1 MPGAPQEGGDNGAGR
16 ANLLGREAS
25 PYLLQHAANP
35 VWWHAWDDAALKR
48 AVDEDKPI
56 FLSVGYSSCHWCHVM
71 AHESFEDEGTA
82 AILNEHFV
90 SIKVDREERPD
101 VDDVYQKACQMATGQ
116 GGWPLSVFLTPDLK
130 PFYAGTYFPLH
141 DAAGRRGFGSVLRW
155 LAQAWSEHR
164 ADVAASAE
172 KFAESLRRAEAPAP
186 LGEGAARGAAF
197 DRAAADEAAVNLL
210 HMADEHN
217 GGFGTAPKFP
227 NSACISLMLRYGR
240 MSGLARFT
248 RLALRTL
255 DRMAAGGIFD
265 HVGGGF
271 HRYSTDSRWLVPHF
285 EKMLYDNALL
295 PVNYAEAYQATG
307 SAAYLDVMDRT
318 LSYVL
323 RELAAPGG
331 GFYAAQDA
339 DAGGE
344 EGLYYTWTRR
354 EVLDALR
361 GGEGGGE
368 DALSAAEADAFC
380 AYYDVTDG
388 GNWEGRTIL
397 CNSAPLHAVA
407 FRFGI
412 GDDAARAALR
422 AGRARLLAHRT
433 RTREAPGLD
442 DNVIASWNALAAS
455 ALAAGHRVTAG
466 KEYLDAA
473 AACVERVAFG
483 MRGPGGGVSR
493 VDRPGRDAIPGGLD
507 DHTHCANALLDV
519 FEAAPDARYL
529 ERAAELGRLV
539 CERFWDE
546 ESGGFFMT
554 EGGEG
559 DGDGEGGPARRG
571 LVVRPRS
578 RHDLSVPSG
587 GSAAVRAL
595 ARLHAFTG
603 EAEPG
608 RVAARAL
615 AAQAREAAEN
625 PFAFGHLLNAAF
637 SAVDNP
643 PEVTIVNPAASDIA
657 GKILSMYLP
666 GSPVVSVSSA
676 GQLAALSRYPYF
688 AGKPFGD
695 RTEVYVCRAG
705 ACSAPMS
712 AIGQVEAELAAAGE
726 PRAGGMRETEE
737 GSGGNPPPPAG
748 RPPRSS

>member
-1 MPGAPQEGGDNGAGR
+1 MPGSSGGAAGS
-16 ANLLGREAS
+16 NLLGAEAS
-25 PYLLQHAANP
+25 PYLLQHASNP
-35 VWWHAWDDAALKR
+35 VWWHAWDDAALQR

-71 AHESFEDEGTA
+71 AHESFEDEATA
-82 AILNEHFV
+82 ALLNDHFV

-116 GGWPLSVFLTPDLK
+116 GGWPLSVFLTPDRR
-130 PFYAGTYFPLH
+130 PFYAGTYFPPS
-141 DAAGRRGFGSVLRW
+141 DVGGRRGFGSVLRW
-155 LAQAWSEHR
+155 LAQAWAEHR
-164 ADVAASAE
+164 ADVSASAE
-172 KFAESLRRAEAPAP
+172 KFAESLRRAEAAAP
-186 LGEGAARGAAF
+186 FQEAQGPAF

-217 GGFGTAPKFP
+217 GGFGSAPKFP
-227 NSACISLMLRYGR
+227 NSACVSLLLRYGR
-240 MSGLARFT
+240 LSGMARFT

-255 DRMAAGGIFD
+255 NKMAAGGIFD
-265 HVGGGF
+265 HIGGGF

-285 EKMLYDNALL
+285 EKMLYDNALI

-307 SAAYLDVMDRT
+307 DSAYLDVMDRT

-331 GFYAAQDA
+331 GFYSAQDA

-361 GGEGGGE
+361 GGG
-368 DALSAAEADAFC
+368 DNALSAAEADAFC

-412 GDDAARAALR
+412 GDDAAREALR
-422 AGRARLLAHRT
+422 AGRERLLEHRA

-455 ALAAGHRVTAG
+455 ALAAGHRVSPG
-466 KEYLDAA
+466 RGYLDAA
-473 AACVERVAFG
+473 ARCMDRVAFG
-483 MRGPGGGVSR
+483 MRSAGGGVSR
-493 VDRPGRDAIPGGLD
+493 VARPGRDAIPGGLD
-507 DHTHCANALLDV
+507 DHAHCANALLDV
-519 FEAAPDARYL
+519 FEAAPEERYL
-529 ERAAELGRLV
+529 ERAAELGRIMRD
-539 CERFWDE
+539 RFWDE
-546 ESGGFFMT
+546 DSGGFFMT
-554 EGGEG
+554 ADGGGGGGGE
-559 DGDGEGGPARRG
+559 DGGGEEGKGPAQRG

-578 RHDLSVPSG
+578 RHDMSVPSG

-595 ARLHAFTG
+595 MRLHAFTG

-625 PFAFGHLLNAAF
+625 PFAFGHLLSAAF
-637 SAVDNP
+637 SAVDDP
-643 PEVTIVNPAASDIA
+643 PEVTIVNPGASDIA
-657 GKILSMYLP
+657 GRVLSMYLP
-666 GSPVVSVSSA
+666 GSPVVTISSA
-676 GQLAALSRYPYF
+676 GQLASLSRHPYF

-705 ACSAPMS
+705 ACSAPLDS
-712 AIGQVEAELAAAGE
+712 LDGVEAELAGA
-726 PRAGGMRETEE
+726 PRAGQGAAA
-737 GSGGNPPPPAG
+737 GSA
-748 RPPRSS
+748 RSS

>member
-1 MPGAPQEGGDNGAGR
+1 MPDAQGGAPR
-16 ANLLGREAS
+16 SNLLGREAS
-25 PYLLQHAANP
+25 PYLLQHASNP
-35 VWWHAWDDAALKR
+35 VWWHAWDDAALQR

-71 AHESFEDEGTA
+71 AHESFEDGGIAEL
-82 AILNEHFV
+82 LNEHFV

-116 GGWPLSVFLTPDLK
+116 GGWPLSVFLTPDRK
-130 PFYAGTYFPLH
+130 PFYAGTYFPPS
-141 DAAGRRGFGSVLRW
+141 DVGGRRGFGSVVRW
-155 LAQAWSEHR
+155 LAQAWAEHR

-172 KFAESLRRAEAPAP
+172 KFAETLRRAEAPAP
-186 LGEGAARGAAF
+186 FAADAQGAAF

-217 GGFGTAPKFP
+217 GGFGSAPKFP
-227 NSACISLMLRYGR
+227 SSACVSLMLRYGR
-240 MSGLARFT
+240 LSGVARFT

-265 HVGGGF
+265 HIGGGF

-307 SAAYLDVMDRT
+307 DAAYLDVVDRT

-331 GFYAAQDA
+331 GFYSAQDA

-344 EGLYYTWTRR
+344 EGLYYTWTRK
-354 EVLDALR
+354 EVLGALR
-361 GGEGGGE
+361 GGGAGC

-397 CNSAPLHAVA
+397 YNSAPLHAVA

-412 GDDAARAALR
+412 GDDAAREALR
-422 AGRARLLAHRT
+422 AGRAKLLEHRA

-442 DNVIASWNALAAS
+442 DNVIASWSSLAAS
-455 ALAAGHRVTAG
+455 ALAAGHRVSPG
-466 KEYLDAA
+466 RGYLDAA
-473 AACVERVAFG
+473 ARCAEQVAFG
-483 MRGPGGGVSR
+483 MRSAGGGVSR
-493 VDRPGRDAIPGGLD
+493 VARPGRDAVPGGLD
-507 DHTHCANALLDV
+507 DHAHCANALIDV
-519 FEAAPDARYL
+519 FEARPEARYL
-529 ERAAELGRLV
+529 ERAAELGRIVLD
-539 CERFWDE
+539 RFWDE
-546 ESGGFFMT
+546 GSGGFFMT
-554 EGGEG
+554 AGGDG
-559 DGDGEGGPARRG
+559 ADGDGPAQRG

-595 ARLHAFTG
+595 MRLHAFTG
-603 EAEPG
+603 EAEP
-608 RVAARAL
+608 RRAAERAL

-625 PFAFGHLLNAAF
+625 PFAFGHLLCAAF
-637 SAVDNP
+637 SAVDDP
-643 PEVTIVNPAASDIA
+643 PEVTIVNPGASDIA
-657 GKILSMYLP
+657 GRVLSMYLP
-666 GSPVVSVSSA
+666 GSPVVTVSSA

-705 ACSAPMS
+705 ACSAPMDS
-712 AIGQVEAELAAAGE
+712 LGQVEAELAKAPGGGRDAAARSDAAA
-726 PRAGGMRETEE
+726 PD
-737 GSGGNPPPPAG
+737 
-748 RPPRSS
+748 PPRSS

>member
-1 MPGAPQEGGDNGAGR
+1 MPDSPKGASR
-16 ANLLGREAS
+16 ANLLGAEAS
-25 PYLLQHAANP
+25 PYLLQHASNP
-35 VWWHAWDDAALKR
+35 VWWHAWDDAALQR

-71 AHESFEDEGTA
+71 AHESFEDEATA
-82 AILNEHFV
+82 ALLNEHFV

-116 GGWPLSVFLTPDLK
+116 GGWPLSVFLTPDRR
-130 PFYAGTYFPLH
+130 PFYAGTYFPPS
-141 DAAGRRGFGSVLRW
+141 DVGGRRGFGSVLRW
-155 LAQAWSEHR
+155 LAQAWAEHR
-164 ADVAASAE
+164 ADVSASAE
-172 KFAESLRRAEAPAP
+172 KFAESLRRAEAAAP
-186 LGEGAARGAAF
+186 FQGGQGPAF

-217 GGFGTAPKFP
+217 GGFGSAPKFP
-227 NSACISLMLRYGR
+227 NSACVSFMLRYGR
-240 MSGLARFT
+240 MTGMARFT

-255 DRMAAGGIFD
+255 DKMAAGGIFD
-265 HVGGGF
+265 HIGGGF

-285 EKMLYDNALL
+285 EKMLYDNALI

-307 SAAYLDVMDRT
+307 DAAYLDVVDRT

-331 GFYAAQDA
+331 GFHSAQDA

-354 EVLDALR
+354 EVLEVLR
-361 GGEGGGE
+361 GG
-368 DALSAAEADAFC
+368 DSALSAAEADAFC

-412 GDDAARAALR
+412 GDDAAREALR
-422 AGRARLLAHRT
+422 AGRERLLEHRA

-455 ALAAGHRVTAG
+455 ALAAGHRISPDRG
-466 KEYLDAA
+466 YLDAA
-473 AACVERVAFG
+473 ARCMDRVAFG
-483 MRGPGGGVSR
+483 MRSAGGGVSR
-493 VDRPGRDAIPGGLD
+493 VARPGRDAIPGGLD
-507 DHTHCANALLDV
+507 DHAHCANALLDV
-519 FEAAPDARYL
+519 FEAAPEERYL
-529 ERAAELGRLV
+529 ERAAELGRIV
-539 CERFWDE
+539 QERFWDE
-546 ESGGFFMT
+546 DSGGFFMT
-554 EGGEG
+554 AGGG
-559 DGDGEGGPARRG
+559 DGPAQRS

-595 ARLHAFTG
+595 MRLHAFTG

-608 RVAARAL
+608 RVAERAL

-637 SAVDNP
+637 SAVDDP
-643 PEVTIVNPAASDIA
+643 PEVTIVNPGASDIA
-657 GKILSMYLP
+657 RRVLSMYLP
-666 GSPVVSVSSA
+666 GSPVVTVSSA

-688 AGKPFGD
+688 AGKPFGG
-695 RTEVYVCRAG
+695 RTEVYVCRSG
-705 ACSAPMS
+705 ACSAPIDS
-712 AIGQVEAELAAAGE
+712 LGRVEAELAGA
-726 PRAGGMRETEE
+726 PRAGPNAAA
-737 GSGGNPPPPAG
+737 GSA
-748 RPPRSS
+748 RSS

>member
-1 MPGAPQEGGDNGAGR
+1 MPGAPQEGGDAAR

-25 PYLLQHAANP
+25 PYLLQHASNP
-35 VWWHAWDDAALKR
+35 VWWHAWDDAALAR

-71 AHESFEDEGTA
+71 AHESFEDEGIA
-82 AILNEHFV
+82 ALLNEHYV

-130 PFYAGTYFPLH
+130 PFYAGTYLPPS
-141 DAAGRRGFGSVLRW
+141 DVAGRRGFGGVLRW

-172 KFAESLRRAEAPAP
+172 KFAESLRKAEAPAP
-186 LGEGAARGAAF
+186 LAEGAARGAAF

-331 GFYAAQDA
+331 GFYSAQDA

-361 GGEGGGE
+361 GGEGPP
-368 DALSAAEADAFC
+368 LSDAEADAFC

-422 AGRARLLAHRT
+422 AGRARLLAHRA

-493 VDRPGRDAIPGGLD
+493 VARPGRDAIPGGLD
-507 DHTHCANALLDV
+507 DHAHCANALLDV

-554 EGGEG
+554 AGGEG
-559 DGDGEGGPARRG
+559 AGGGEGEGPARRG

-587 GSAAVRAL
+587 GSAAVLAL

-615 AAQAREAAEN
+615 AAQAREAAES
-625 PFAFGHLLNAAF
+625 PFAFGHLLCAAF
-637 SAVDNP
+637 SLVDDP

-657 GKILSMYLP
+657 RRILSMYLP
-666 GSPVVSVSSA
+666 GSPVVSVQSA
-676 GQLAALSRYPYF
+676 GQLSALSRHPYF

-712 AIGQVEAELAAAGE
+712 SLGQVEAELAGERAAGGAA
-726 PRAGGMRETEE
+726 PR
-737 GSGGNPPPPAG
+737 P
-748 RPPRSS
+748 PPRSS